1 MQGYNMM
8 QNEKKNPQDEYKNEN
23 EENEECS
30 MQNSD

>member
-8 QNEKKNPQDEYKNEN
+8 QNERNPRDEYKIEN